1 MLRLLL
7 GTNNPGKI
15 RELQL
20 LFQGLPWRLV
30 TPEEVGVFLKV
41 EETGSSYEE
50 NARLKAVAYARASRI
65 VSLADDSG
73 LEVSALN
80 GLPGIN
86 SARFGGKATD
96 RERVEYLLSLI
107 EDVPPERRA
116 ARFVCVIAIA
126 TPDGRVETV
135 RGECH
140 GTIALAPGGE
150 GGFGYDP
157 VFYFPE
163 LGKTLAELPLE
174 VKNRVSHRGKAAR
187 EAYRVLERLAREAR
201 I

>member
-1 MLRLLL
+1 M
-7 GTNNPGKI
+7 
-15 RELQL
+15 

-30 TPEEVGVFLKV
+30 TLEEVGVFTKV
-41 EETGSSYEE
+41 EETGNSYEE
-50 NARLKAVAYARASRI
+50 NARIKALAYARASRL

-73 LEVSALN
+73 LEVTSLD

-86 SARFGGKATD
+86 SARFGGKTTD
-96 RERVEYLLSLI
+96 RERVEYLLSLMK
-107 EDVPPERRA
+107 DVPPEKRSA
-116 ARFVCVIAIA
+116 KFVCIIAIA

-140 GTIALAPGGE
+140 GTITMEPRGE
-150 GGFGYDP
+150 NGFGYDP

-163 LGKTLAELPLE
+163 LRKTLAELPLE

-187 EAYRVLERLAREAR
+187 EAYRVLERLAREAG

>member
-1 MLRLLL
+1 MLKLVL

-15 RELQL
+15 REFQV

-30 TPEEVGVFLKV
+30 TPEEAGVFMRV

-50 NARLKAVAYARASRI
+50 NARTKALAYARASRLTA
-65 VSLADDSG
+65 LADDSG
-73 LEVSALN
+73 LEVDALG

-86 SARFGGKATD
+86 SARFAGKTTD
-96 RERVEYLLSLI
+96 KERVEHLLSLMK
-107 EDVPPERRA
+107 DVPEGKRS

-126 TPDGRVETV
+126 TPDGTVETV

-140 GTIALAPGGE
+140 GTIAFEPRGE
-150 GGFGYDP
+150 HGFGYDP

-163 LGKTLAELPLE
+163 LGKTLAELPLD

-187 EAYRVLERLAREAR
+187 EAYRVLDRLAREAR